1 MQISDSTESPQRI
14 RINYCS
20 VKDLMSLSGVGR
32 IRAQKIIQHREKF
45 GYFLTVEDLVRVPSI
60 NSQLVDQLIDQLDWA
75 FNGHYVP
82 RPQVIT
88 GDARNLSGLGIRE
101 GSVDLIV
108 TSPPYWQKRDY
119 GHQQQIGQEDTPEAY
134 ISGLINTI
142 NSWIPLLRP
151 HASVFIN
158 IGDTTRDCSLVGIP
172 DMLAIELRRNGWLI
186 VNRIIWAKPNGVPE
200 KRQDRLASRH
210 ESVFQLARSCDYF
223 ADVYSLAHHLGQNS
237 NPGDVWDIPH
247 ERNTSNHLAPFPEEL
262 VKRIVAFA
270 CPEHICSE
278 CGKPY
283 TRVLEPSFNLD
294 MTRPQ
299 AKRAIE
305 LFEKAN
311 LSEKHLKAIRAVG
324 ISDAGKGKVTQIGA
338 KSNNVKTIR
347 LAKEA
352 KKALGGYFREFT
364 FTPKQQV
371 GWQKCECNVDTL
383 PGTILDP
390 FMGSGTSVKI
400 GYQSGRVA
408 IGVDLVPPE
417 SVL

>member
-1 MQISDSTESPQRI
+1 MQEIKLIGSPTRV
-14 RINYCS
+14 RINYCTQ
-20 VKDLMSLSGVGR
+20 KDLMKLSGIGR
-32 IRAQKIIQHREKF
+32 KRAHQIIRFREQF
-45 GYFLTVEDLVRVPSI
+45 GYFLTVEDLARVPSL
-60 NSQLVDQLIDQLDWA
+60 SPQLVDGLIDQLDWS

-82 RPQVIT
+82 KPQIKQ
-88 GDARNLSGLGIRE
+88 GDARNLSDIRE
-101 GSVDLIV
+101 ASIDLIV

-119 GHQQQIGQEDTPEAY
+119 GHRRQIGQEKTPELY
-134 ISGLINTI
+134 VQELITTI

-158 IGDTTRDCSLVGIP
+158 IGDTFRDCSLVGIP
-172 DMLAIELRRNGWLI
+172 DMLALGLRRENWLI

-200 KRQDRLASRH
+200 KRQDRLANRH
-210 ESVFQLARSCDYF
+210 ETLFQLTRSCDYF
-223 ADVYSLAHHLGQNS
+223 ADIYALAHHLGQS
-237 NPGDVWDIPH
+237 ANPGDVWNIPQG
-247 ERNTSNHLAPFPEEL
+247 RNTSDHLAPFPEEL
-262 VKRIVAFA
+262 VRRIIAFA

-278 CGKPY
+278 CGQPY

-294 MTRPQ
+294 ITRPQ
-299 AKRAIE
+299 ARRAIE
-305 LFEKAN
+305 LFKKAN
-311 LSEKHLKAIRAVG
+311 LSEKHLRAIRAVG
-324 ISDAGKGKVTQIGA
+324 ISDAGKGKVTQSGA
-338 KSNNVKTIR
+338 KNNDARVVR

-371 GWQKCECNVDTL
+371 GWDKCECKGDTL

-390 FMGSGTSVKI
+390 FMGSGTSIRI

-408 IGVDLVPPE
+408 IGVDLVPPT